1 MCNAGKTPEEIRKT
15 FNIPV
20 CLLHRRPFAARIALC
35 VLDETFAFAP
45 CRPVNL
51 PLCRMTSRR
60 RRKRKFDVKTRFVI
74 AYVYLSQSAG
84 MQSARQR
91 VTIVAAEVQW
101 AFE

>member
-1 MCNAGKTPEEIRKT
+1 
-15 FNIPV
+15 
-20 CLLHRRPFAARIALC
+20 
-35 VLDETFAFAP
+35 
-45 CRPVNL
+45 
-51 PLCRMTSRR
+51 MTSRR